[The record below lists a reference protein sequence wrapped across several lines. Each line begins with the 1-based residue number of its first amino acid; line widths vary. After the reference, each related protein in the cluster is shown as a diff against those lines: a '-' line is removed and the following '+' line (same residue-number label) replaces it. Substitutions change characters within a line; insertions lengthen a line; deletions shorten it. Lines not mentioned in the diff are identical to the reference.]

1 MILIHYHLIYRM
13 NDVHLLQLF
22 HFCKKHPKIIL
33 KLFFSQSTQSS
44 FAELALLYCYVKPS
58 IQHVQKQNCL
68 SQYQSPPP
76 ISLQFCLRH
85 PWGLHLGV
93 LSISSYIQIPL
104 FFKVFLHIFPPS
116 CFPLLPSEG
125 IFFLL
130 SST

>member
-1 MILIHYHLIYRM
+1 MILIHYHFIYRM

-22 HFCKKHPKIIL
+22 HFHKKHPKIIL

-76 ISLQFCLRH
+76 ISLQFCSRH
-85 PWGLHLGV
+85 PWGSPFRSALDL
-93 LSISSYIQIPL
+93 LLYPIPL

-116 CFPLLPSEG
+116 CFPRLPSEG
-125 IFFLL
+125 IILL
-130 SST
+130 SSA